1 MKVLRHAP
9 AICLLTLLLPLATTG
24 SAAEGDYVAS
34 IEAWRQEFDADLRTG
49 GVLLLIGRFKL
60 EEGSVT
66 LGSDAASTIV
76 LPESAPA
83 RLGVLTRAADVF
95 RFEPAPQAAVTVD
108 GKAVSG
114 LTQLATAPGT
124 GRVRAG
130 DITISVRAIGEDF
143 YAFVQDAQN
152 PAAKAFKGN
161 EWFAVDSAYRVRAE
175 FIPYAQPETVPVPMT
190 HMDSKKAFESTGDVT
205 FRMHGRQLRLK
216 CFVDDD
222 KLFVMFQDRT
232 NGRST
237 YGGGRFL
244 HAPLPQSGATELDF
258 NKAFNPYCSVNTYVA
273 CPVPPPQN
281 RLDVAVEAG
290 EKYRVSNE

>member
-1 MKVLRHAP
+1 MCV
-9 AICLLTLLLPLATTG
+9 LTLLLPLATTD
-24 SAAEGDYVAS
+24 SAAEGDYLAS

-49 GVLLLIGRFKL
+49 GVLLLIGRYQL
-60 EEGSVT
+60 QEGSVT
-66 LGSDAASTIV
+66 LGSNAASTIV

-83 RLGVLTRAADVF
+83 RLGVLTRAADVL

-130 DITISVRAIGEDF
+130 DIAITVRAIGEDF

-152 PAAKAFKGN
+152 PAAKAFKGS

-190 HMDSKKAFESTGDVT
+190 HMDSKKTFESTGDVT

-244 HAPLPQSGATELDF
+244 NAPLPQGGATELDF
-258 NKAFNPYCSVNTYVA
+258 NKAFNPYCAVNTYVA

-290 EKYRVSNE
+290 EKYRASAE

>member
-1 MKVLRHAP
+1 MKVPRHAP
-9 AICLLTLLLPLATTG
+9 AICILTLLLPLATTG
-24 SAAEGDYVAS
+24 SAAAGDYVAS

-49 GVLLLIGRFKL
+49 GVLLLIGRYQL

-76 LPESAPA
+76 LPGSAPA

-108 GKAVSG
+108 SKAVSG

-130 DITISVRAIGEDF
+130 DITITVRAVGEDF

-152 PAAKAFKGN
+152 PAAKVFKGN
-161 EWFAVDSAYRVRAE
+161 EWFAVDSAYRVRAQ

-244 HAPLPQSGATELDF
+244 QAPLPQGGATELDF

-290 EKYRVSNE
+290 EKYRMSNE